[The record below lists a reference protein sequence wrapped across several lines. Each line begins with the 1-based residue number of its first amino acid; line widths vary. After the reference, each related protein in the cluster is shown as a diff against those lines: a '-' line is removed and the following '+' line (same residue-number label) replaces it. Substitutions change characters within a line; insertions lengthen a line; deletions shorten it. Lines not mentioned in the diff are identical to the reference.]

1 MSRQRTY
8 RQKDLAADSEEE
20 DPVQIHVPRAARKP
34 KANEVFKD
42 DSAPKSSPVEVPA
55 AGTTYDPSVPGAL
68 VPLSVKKSVERGRGI
83 YPQKKISAGQATLEE
98 TPYAAVVDDLHLTT
112 HCSFCFVSN
121 ARFRCGKCG
130 ALQYCSQTCQK
141 EDWALHKPE
150 CAGFRKV
157 APRKPPTAIRVL
169 CRILWRKS
177 ADPTSYRAIEK
188 LVSHRTDYT
197 SEKLESFAQMTMLI
211 RLLVGEDVCLS
222 GPDMLDL
229 LCRFSC
235 NSISVSDEELVNIGV
250 GVFPTLA
257 LVNHSCTP
265 NAAIIFTGS
274 KGVLRTIKEV
284 GAGEELFQSY
294 MEIAEPRY
302 VRHKELKDTYF
313 FDCACPVC
321 TLHKQSP
328 DPRTTY
334 ICKRPGC
341 AGIIDLPDRLDNAIC
356 TAHRALSPDEQSSLE
371 ENVTNAFQ
379 LYQRAVQLQDKDAKQ
394 ASQTALRCHALQES
408 LMAPVNSALL
418 HTNRLLLSLSL
429 AAKDYPAAYSYSKA
443 LLEAYRVLY
452 QGYHPAVS
460 VQAYMNFKLAEWSAP
475 EDRPLLARLGDE
487 AVMLLEKSHGTRSG
501 LWKEAKEKLA
511 LLRSGVPGSFT

>member
-83 YPQKKISAGQATLEE
+83 YAQKKISAVFALYRTLASDAESVARSSIARRPVKKKTGLCTSPSVQDSAKLRRE
-98 TPYAAVVDDLHLTT
+98 SRRQPFAFCVEYCGGKAQTQLRKASLT
-112 HCSFCFVSN
+112 
-121 ARFRCGKCG
+121 
-130 ALQYCSQTCQK
+130 
-141 EDWALHKPE
+141 
-150 CAGFRKV
+150 
-157 APRKPPTAIRVL
+157 
-169 CRILWRKS
+169 
-177 ADPTSYRAIEK
+177 
-188 LVSHRTDYT
+188 TDYT
-197 SEKLESFAQMTMLI
+197 PEKLESFAQMTMLI

-265 NAAIIFTGS
+265 NAAIIFAGS

-341 AGIIDLPDRLDNAIC
+341 AGVIDLPDRLDNAIC